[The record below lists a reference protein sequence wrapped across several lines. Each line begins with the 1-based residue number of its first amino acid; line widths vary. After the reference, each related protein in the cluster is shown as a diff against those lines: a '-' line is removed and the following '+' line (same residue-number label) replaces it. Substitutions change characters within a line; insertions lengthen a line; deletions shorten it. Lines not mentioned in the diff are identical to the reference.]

1 MIMSFKSVWLDM
13 RTKELEEALKLKEQ
27 GQTQIW
33 TSYDFAMPIDEY
45 IATKKEAIERVTKE

>member
-1 MIMSFKSVWLDM
+1 MSFKSVWLDM